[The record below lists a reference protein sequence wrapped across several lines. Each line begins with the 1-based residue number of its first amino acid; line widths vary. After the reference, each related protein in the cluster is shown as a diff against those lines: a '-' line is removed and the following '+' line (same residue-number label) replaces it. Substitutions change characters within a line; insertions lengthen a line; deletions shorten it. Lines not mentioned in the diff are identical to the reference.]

1 MPESRRALFA
11 GVRTLSRICASGLG
25 LGIFPSG
32 EIHDFNA
39 KKGTK
44 QGGMAGQPTIYSGQ
58 GFSLI
63 RDKKRF
69 VLPNALRT
77 SVRESSGKDVLC
89 LAKHPEWKCLVGFGL
104 SRVEEFEKQLDLEEE
119 RADRAGRA
127 FNRDKRAM
135 QLYSFQQVPFDG
147 SGRFVVPEALSGLA
161 RIDDQLY
168 FQGVGR
174 FITIWN
180 PAELYALAED
190 PDMETIVATCRTL
203 ADAELAKAA
212 KK

>member
-1 MPESRRALFA
+1 
-11 GVRTLSRICASGLG
+11 
-25 LGIFPSG
+25 
-32 EIHDFNA
+32 
-39 KKGTK
+39 
-44 QGGMAGQPTIYSGQ
+44 MAGEPTIYSGQ

-69 VLPNALRT
+69 VLPNTLRP

-104 SRVEEFEKQLDLEEE
+104 SRVDDFERQLDQEEE
-119 RADRAGRA
+119 RADRAGRSY
-127 FNRDKRAM
+127 NRDKRAM

-147 SGRFVVPEALSGLA
+147 SGRFVLPDGLMGLA
-161 RIDDQLY
+161 NIDDQLF

-180 PAELYALAED
+180 PSELYALADD
-190 PDMETIVATCRTL
+190 PDMETIIATCRSL
-203 ADAELAKAA
+203 ADAELAKA
-212 KK
+212 KNK

>member
-1 MPESRRALFA
+1 
-11 GVRTLSRICASGLG
+11 
-25 LGIFPSG
+25 
-32 EIHDFNA
+32 
-39 KKGTK
+39 
-44 QGGMAGQPTIYSGQ
+44 MAGQPTIYSGQ

-69 VLPNALRT
+69 VLPNTLRPT
-77 SVRESSGKDVLC
+77 VRESSGKDIMC
-89 LAKHPEWKCLVGFGL
+89 LAKHPEWKCLVAFGL
-104 SRVEEFEKQLDLEEE
+104 SRVDDFEKQLDAEEE
-119 RADRAGRA
+119 RADRAGRP

-147 SGRFVVPEALSGLA
+147 SGRFVLPEALSGLA
-161 RIDDQLY
+161 NIEDQLF

-190 PDMETIVATCRTL
+190 PEMETIVATCRSL
-203 ADAELAKAA
+203 ADAELAKA
-212 KK
+212 KKK